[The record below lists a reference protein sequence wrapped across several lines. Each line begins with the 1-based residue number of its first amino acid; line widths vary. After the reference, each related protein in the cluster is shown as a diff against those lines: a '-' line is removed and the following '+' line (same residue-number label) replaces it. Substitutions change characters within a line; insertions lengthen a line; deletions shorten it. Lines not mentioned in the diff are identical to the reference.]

1 LIAVLHAYFKTAS
14 KRYIDVISQ
23 NIDSSLL
30 KVTRDALY
38 PTCMQLSSDQ
48 ATMVDLF
55 AEDPQRKAR
64 FELLS
69 AKVVRLKVGAAA
81 MERFC

>member
-1 LIAVLHAYFKTAS
+1 
-14 KRYIDVISQ
+14 
-23 NIDSSLL
+23 
-30 KVTRDALY
+30 
-38 PTCMQLSSDQ
+38 MQLSSDQ